1 MLKTWAS
8 RNFVPSTRTCS
19 ARELF
24 TNRLVTSTTASDT
37 DTMSKRRV
45 QQLEEQLAVLQKNF
59 AAVMSEN
66 LQRTHEVDEARAAA
80 KAEAMRASE
89 LHSAALSAAEQKA
102 QAHAGEVKQLNEAIA
117 DLKAKHAVEVRPA
130 PPRQALLRGL
140 PPLPA
145 SASTSALHPSSCCM
159 FLCTLCRRVRW
170 ACSWASFSSS
180 GA

>member
-1 MLKTWAS
+1 
-8 RNFVPSTRTCS
+8 
-19 ARELF
+19 
-24 TNRLVTSTTASDT
+24 
-37 DTMSKRRV
+37 MSKRRV

-66 LQRTHEVDEARAAA
+66 LQRTHEVDDARAAA

-102 QAHAGEVKQLNEAIA
+102 QAHAGEVQQLNEAIA
-117 DLKAKHAVEVRPA
+117 DLKAKHAVEARPA

-145 SASTSALHPSSCCM
+145 PASTSALRRSSLFPYTLHP
-159 FLCTLCRRVRW
+159 LRRVRW

>member
-1 MLKTWAS
+1 
-8 RNFVPSTRTCS
+8 
-19 ARELF
+19 
-24 TNRLVTSTTASDT
+24 
-37 DTMSKRRV
+37 MSKRRV

-80 KAEAMRASE
+80 KAEAARASE
-89 LHSAALSAAEQKA
+89 AHSAALSAAEQRA
-102 QAHAGEVKQLNEAIA
+102 QAHAGEVKQLNEAMA

-130 PPRQALLRGL
+130 PPRQALLRARSRFHL
-140 PPLPA
+140 RRAPFIL
-145 SASTSALHPSSCCM
+145 LHVPHAP
-159 FLCTLCRRVRW
+159 CTLCRRVRW

>member
-1 MLKTWAS
+1 
-8 RNFVPSTRTCS
+8 
-19 ARELF
+19 
-24 TNRLVTSTTASDT
+24 
-37 DTMSKRRV
+37 MSKRRV

-80 KAEAMRASE
+80 KAEAVRASE
-89 LHSAALSAAEQKA
+89 AHSAALSVAEQRA

-117 DLKAKHAVEVRPA
+117 DLKAKHAVEVPATPSTASESPSLARSRFHLRPA
-130 PPRQALLRGL
+130 
-140 PPLPA
+140 
-145 SASTSALHPSSCCM
+145 S
-159 FLCTLCRRVRW
+159 CTLCRRVRW

>member
-1 MLKTWAS
+1 
-8 RNFVPSTRTCS
+8 
-19 ARELF
+19 
-24 TNRLVTSTTASDT
+24 
-37 DTMSKRRV
+37 MSKRRV

-89 LHSAALSAAEQKA
+89 LHSAALSAAEQRA

-145 SASTSALHPSSCCM
+145 AASTSALHPSSC
-159 FLCTLCRRVRW
+159 RRVRW
-170 ACSWASFSSS
+170 GCSWASFSSS

>member
-1 MLKTWAS
+1 
-8 RNFVPSTRTCS
+8 
-19 ARELF
+19 
-24 TNRLVTSTTASDT
+24 
-37 DTMSKRRV
+37 MSKRRV

-80 KAEAMRASE
+80 KAEALRASE

-145 SASTSALHPSSCCM
+145 AASTSAVHPSSCCM
-159 FLCTLCRRVRW
+159 FPMHP
-170 ACSWASFSSS
+170 APSA
-180 GA
+180 GE